1 MSKKILLID
10 DDIDIVELNRA
21 LLTMAGYEVVAAFSG
36 AEGLEKVIAE
46 RPDLVILDVMMST
59 VGEGFEV
66 ARQIRKH
73 EAIRHTPIL
82 MLTGVNREHPFNLR
96 IGPMSSGILWTVLS
110 KNLSRR
116 NFFSPRCTPCCR
128 INKT

>member
-21 LLTMAGYEVVAAFSG
+21 LLTKAGYTVCMAFSG
-36 AEGLEKVIAE
+36 AEGLEMVIAE
-46 RPDLVILDVMMST
+46 RPDLVILDVMMAS

-66 ARQIRKH
+66 ARQIRSNP
-73 EAIRHTPIL
+73 AIRTTPIL

-96 IGPMSSGILWTVLS
+96 IGPDSDWNPVDSFIEKPVQKEVLLD
-110 KNLSRR
+110 KVRTML
-116 NFFSPRCTPCCR
+116 
-128 INKT
+128 KDQ

>member
-73 EAIRHTPIL
+73 EAIRHTPI
-82 MLTGVNREHPFNLR
+82 REHPFNLR
-96 IGPMSSGILWTVLS
+96 IGPDVEWNPVDSFIEKPVQKELLLAKVHAMLQD
-110 KNLSRR
+110 K
-116 NFFSPRCTPCCR
+116 
-128 INKT
+128 

>member
-96 IGPMSSGILWTVLS
+96 IGPDVEWNPVDSFIEKPVQKELLLAKVHAMLQD
-110 KNLSRR
+110 K
-116 NFFSPRCTPCCR
+116 
-128 INKT
+128 

>member
-10 DDIDIVELNRA
+10 DDVDIVELNRA
-21 LLTMAGYEVVAAFSG
+21 MLTVAGYQVCTAYSG
-36 AEGLEKVIAE
+36 GEGLEKIVKE
-46 RPDLVILDVMMST
+46 RPDLVILDVMMSS

-66 ARQIRKH
+66 AREIRKN

-96 IGPMSSGILWTVLS
+96 IGPDVEWNPVDSFLEKPVQKEILLEKVRTMLHD
-110 KNLSRR
+110 
-116 NFFSPRCTPCCR
+116 C
-128 INKT
+128 